1 MGLFWKPAVYHV
13 AHMMLAAT
21 MQLDAAVPGGDEVA
35 RLQRGDWDAL
45 AVILPRYQARLYRF
59 LVRMVGDPA
68 AAEDLFQQT
77 WIRAM
82 EKIGS
87 YKPEHRFDSWIY
99 SIAHNLAID
108 HLRRK
113 REWSLDASM
122 AASMDPHEQ
131 AGEALGNRLP
141 ASGPD
146 PLEQVLEAERGAVL
160 SAAMEG
166 LPAIHR
172 AILTLRFEEE
182 MKLEEIAIVANIPL
196 STVKSRLSR
205 ALDGLRRRVCK

>member
-1 MGLFWKPAVYHV
+1 
-13 AHMMLAAT
+13 MMLAAT
-21 MQLDAAVPGGDEVA
+21 MQIDAALHGGDEGA
-35 RLQRGDWDAL
+35 RLRRGDWDAL
-45 AVILPRYQARLYRF
+45 AVILPRYQAQLYRF
-59 LVRMVGDPA
+59 LVRMVGDRA

-87 YKPEHRFDSWIY
+87 YKPEHPFDSWIY
-99 SIAHNLAID
+99 SIAHNLAVD

-113 REWSLDASM
+113 REWSLDA
-122 AASMDPHEQ
+122 HEEWED
-131 AGEALGNRLP
+131 APGNRLP

-172 AILTLRFEEE
+172 AVLTLRFEEE
-182 MKLEEIAIVANIPL
+182 MKLEEIAKVANIPL

-205 ALDGLRRRVCK
+205 ALDGLRRRVCQ